1 MYDTHDMQ
9 QETFCSLNVAG
20 TSLGRQ
26 FALLQHQLLG
36 FQLED
41 GHCWEGSCGLLS
53 IVYNAKV
60 VCIVGKEVVVCC
72 IFICQADNDVMK

>member
-53 IVYNAKV
+53 IVYNAKGGLH
-60 VCIVGKEVVVCC
+60 CWEGSCRLLHC
-72 IFICQADNDVMK
+72 HMPSRQ